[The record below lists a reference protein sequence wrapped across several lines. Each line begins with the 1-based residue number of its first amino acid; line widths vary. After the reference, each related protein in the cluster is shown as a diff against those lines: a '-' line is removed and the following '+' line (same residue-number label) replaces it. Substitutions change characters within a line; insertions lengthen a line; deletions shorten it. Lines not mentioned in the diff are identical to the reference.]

1 MEYTAKYEN
10 MYERLR
16 MALRDTSQGIR
27 RAFFDHY
34 YSFDSNLKTYIR
46 MLASELGEHYTCD
59 NSYYETLVRE
69 IEEAVDRDLNQN
81 KKIVLSELMSI
92 MNSRAFT
99 DQDMRD
105 IFMIANHVIDY
116 ISEDYENNDM
126 NYAKESVVHIL
137 VFNILPY
144 KFEEYSL
151 FNFLVVDIYDFN
163 PQSMISHPPYDNI
176 INKYLLEY
184 FDKIKDIMKYHNS
197 YESIAALIVLT
208 LRSIMSDPLI
218 SSKVYLYF
226 IRLHADI
233 FSASEVKKY
242 ITKFETEKTDTL
254 DLIKHLGNITDVA
267 DDVRDF
273 NPKPVKVFEGDFTD
287 VISLSTNDLQIFG
300 DAAVL
305 ENTELENDFSKLEY
319 KIEQLVPEEIVQYF
333 GEVGEECRIDF
344 ELDERMMMYLKSQ
357 INPQTLVIRSRNNHI
372 RRTVARINDKIFL
385 LFRIYNDSDH
395 IYGITVLS
403 SKDID
408 GEECRDTLVIKMDDS
423 DYELK
428 AGDIY
433 GNDTDQA

>member
-1 MEYTAKYEN
+1 MEYRYTGKYEN

-16 MALRDTSQGIR
+16 MALRNTSQGIR

-34 YSFDSNLKTYIR
+34 FSFDSNLKTYIR
-46 MLASELGEHYTCD
+46 MLASELGENYICD
-59 NSYYETLVRE
+59 DSYYETMIRS
-69 IEEAVDRDLNQN
+69 IGEAVNRDLKQN

-92 MNSRAFT
+92 LNSRAFT

-116 ISEDYENNDM
+116 ISEDYENNNM

-197 YESIAALIVLT
+197 YDSIAALIVLT
-208 LRSIMSDPLI
+208 LRSIMSDPLV

-254 DLIKHLGNITDVA
+254 DLIKYLGNITDVA

-273 NPKPVKVFEGDFTD
+273 NPKPIKVFEGDFTD
-287 VISLSTNDLQIFG
+287 VISLSTNNIQIFG

-305 ENTELENDFSKLEY
+305 ENTELENDFSKLGY
-319 KIEQLVPEEIVQYF
+319 KLEQLVPEEIVQYF
-333 GEVGEECRIDF
+333 GEECKIDF

-357 INPQTLVIRSRNNHI
+357 IIPQTLVIRSRNAHI
-372 RRTVARINDKIFL
+372 RRTVVRINDKVFL
-385 LFRIYNDSDH
+385 LFRIYNDNDH
-395 IYGITVLS
+395 IYGITILS
-403 SKDID
+403 VKDMD

>member
-27 RAFFDHY
+27 RAFFSHY

-46 MLASELGEHYTCD
+46 MLSSELGEEYMRD
-59 NSYYETLVRE
+59 DSYYETLTRE
-69 IEEAVDRDLNQN
+69 IGKAVDRDLKQN

-184 FDKIKDIMKYHNS
+184 FDKIKDIMMYHNS

-333 GEVGEECRIDF
+333 GEECRIDF

-357 INPQTLVIRSRNNHI
+357 INPQTLVIRSRNSHI
-372 RRTVARINDKIFL
+372 RRTVARINDKVFL

-403 SKDID
+403 SKDMD
-408 GEECRDTLVIKMDDS
+408 GEEYRDTLVIKMDDS